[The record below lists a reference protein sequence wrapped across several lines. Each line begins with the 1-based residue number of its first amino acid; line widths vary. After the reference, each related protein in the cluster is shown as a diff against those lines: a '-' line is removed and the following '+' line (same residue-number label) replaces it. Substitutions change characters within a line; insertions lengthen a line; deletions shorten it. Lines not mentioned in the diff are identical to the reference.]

1 MVIMEATSY
10 IEEILEKVRNVNEGE
25 KEYIA
30 AVTEVLYSLAPI
42 LEKEPKYQEHSI
54 LERLIEPE
62 RQIIFSV
69 PWMDDNKKIRVNRG
83 FRIQFSSAIGPYKG
97 GLRFHPTVN
106 LSIVKFLGFEQIFKN
121 ALTGLAIGGGKGGS
135 DFDPK
140 FKSDEE
146 IMRFC
151 QSFMTE
157 LYRHIGED
165 IDVPA
170 GDIGVGKR
178 EIGYLYGMYRRIR
191 GGYEPGILT
200 GKGVMYGGSLGRP
213 EATGFG
219 LVYFVDEILSHRGI
233 TLKGKTAVVSG
244 SGNVA
249 LFTIQKLYDYGAVPI
264 ACSDSSGYIYDPE
277 GLDLELLRE
286 IKVVEKKRIDVYVKR
301 KGRGEFHK
309 GSRGIWNVK
318 ADLVLPC
325 ATQNEINRE
334 EAKVIA
340 SHGTILVGEGANMPS
355 TLAAQNVYKENNI
368 LFAPAKAAN
377 AGGVAVSALE
387 MSQNS
392 MHVHWEKE
400 DVDKILKEIM
410 KNIYTKSSKMAK
422 KYDDPDNLVMGANIA
437 GFVKVADAM
446 IRQG

>member
-1 MVIMEATSY
+1 MEASVY
-10 IEEILEKVRNVNEGE
+10 VEEILEKVRRINEGE
-25 KEYIA
+25 KEYVA
-30 AVTEVLYSLAPI
+30 AVTEVLHSLVPV
-42 LEKEPKYQEHSI
+42 LEKEPKYQENNI
-54 LERLIEPE
+54 LERIVEPE

-69 PWMDDNKKIRVNRG
+69 PWVDDKGKIRVNRG

-97 GLRFHPTVN
+97 GLRLHPTVN

-121 ALTGLAIGGGKGGS
+121 ALTGLPIGGGKGGS

-140 FKSDEE
+140 CKSDEE

-151 QSFMTE
+151 QSFMME

-170 GDIGVGKR
+170 GDIGVGGR
-178 EIGYLYGMYRRIR
+178 EIGFLYGQYRRIR
-191 GGYEPGILT
+191 GSYEPGILT

-213 EATGFG
+213 EATGYG

-233 TLKGKTAVVSG
+233 SLKGKTAVVSG

-249 LFTIQKLYDYGAVPI
+249 LFTIEKLYSYGALPI
-264 ACSDSSGYIYDPE
+264 ACSDSSGYVHDPE
-277 GLDLELLRE
+277 GLDLELLRQ
-286 IKVVEKKRIDVYVKR
+286 IKDVEKKRIDVYVQR
-301 KGRGEFHK
+301 KGRGEFHE

-334 EAKVIA
+334 EAKMIA
-340 SHGTILVGEGANMPS
+340 RHGTILVGEGANMPS
-355 TLAAQNVYKENNI
+355 TLAAQEVYRENGI

-392 MHVHWEKE
+392 MRVFWEKE
-400 DVDKILKEIM
+400 DVDRILQDIM
-410 KNIYTKSSKMAK
+410 KDIYEKSSEMAE
-422 KYDDPDNLVMGANIA
+422 KYGEPDNLVMGANIA

-446 IRQG
+446 IRQGI

>member
-1 MVIMEATSY
+1 MEAKSY
-10 IEEILEKVRNVNEGE
+10 VEEILEKVKTINEGE

-30 AVTEVLYSLAPI
+30 AVTEVLHSLVPI

-54 LERLIEPE
+54 LERMVEPE

-69 PWMDDNKKIRVNRG
+69 PWMDDKGKNRVNRG

-121 ALTGLAIGGGKGGS
+121 ALTGLPIGGGKGGS

-140 FKSDEE
+140 SRSDEE

-165 IDVPA
+165 IDIPA

-178 EIGYLYGMYRRIR
+178 EIGYLFGMYRRIR
-191 GGYEPGILT
+191 GAYEPGVLT
-200 GKGVMYGGSLGRP
+200 GKGVVYGGSLGRP
-213 EATGFG
+213 EATGYG
-219 LVYFVDEILSHRGI
+219 LVYFVNEILSHRGI
-233 TLKGKTAVVSG
+233 SLKERTAVVSG

-249 LFTIQKLYDYGAVPI
+249 LFAIQKLYDYGAVPI
-264 ACSDSSGYIYDPE
+264 ACSDSTGYIHDPE
-277 GLDLELLRE
+277 GLDLELLRQ
-286 IKVVEKKRIDVYVKR
+286 IKVVERKRIHVYVQR
-301 KGRGEFHK
+301 KGRGEYHE
-309 GSRGIWNVK
+309 GSRGIWSVK

-340 SHGTILVGEGANMPS
+340 SQGTILVGEGANMPS
-355 TLAAQNVYKENNI
+355 TLAAQGVYKENGI

-392 MHVHWEKE
+392 MRVHWEKE
-400 DVDKILKEIM
+400 DVDRILQEIM
-410 KNIYTKSSKMAK
+410 KDIYKKSSDMAK
-422 KYDDPDNLVMGANIA
+422 KYGDPDNLVMGANIA
-437 GFVKVADAM
+437 GFVVVADAM